1 MPFHAIFFNSLFY
14 FIFYLIA
21 FLSFFEDSEYLY
33 LCVPACSN
41 SVTTLCV
48 ILFHDCDSVTTLCVI
63 LFHDCDSFFE
73 MKGTNF
79 SLLDKMHSVSPPHVS
94 LGIFPLS

>member
-48 ILFHDCDSVTTLCVI
+48 ILFHDCDS
-63 LFHDCDSFFE
+63 FFE

-79 SLLDKMHSVSPPHVS
+79 SLLDKMHSVSPPRIS